1 MQIILLES
9 LSKIGKAGEVVSV
22 KDGYA
27 KNYLIP
33 KNKAI
38 VANKTNLTNLKDS
51 VEKINLNNKFKI
63 EEANSLKQKIDKKSF
78 KITMEANEDGNLY
91 GAITQQQVIKS
102 ISIDHE
108 LLNPESVILP
118 QIKTIGNHSVSIRI
132 YEDIKASITI
142 AVEKKNK

>member
-38 VANKTNLTNLKDS
+38 VANKTNLANLKDS

-63 EEANSLKQKIDKKSF
+63 EEANSLKQKIDEKSF

-118 QIKTIGNHSVSIRI
+118 QIKTIGNHPISIRL

-142 AVEKKNK
+142 AVEKK

>member
-38 VANKTNLTNLKDS
+38 VANKTNLANLKDS

-63 EEANSLKQKIDKKSF
+63 EEANSIRQKIDEMTF
-78 KITMEANEDGNLY
+78 IITMEANEDGNLY

-118 QIKTIGNHSVSIRI
+118 QIKTIGNHQISIRL

-142 AVEKKNK
+142 AVEKK

>member
-38 VANKTNLTNLKDS
+38 VANKTNLANLKDS

-142 AVEKKNK
+142 AVEKKK

>member
-38 VANKTNLTNLKDS
+38 VANKTNLANLKDS

-63 EEANSLKQKIDKKSF
+63 EEANSLKQKIDEKSF

-142 AVEKKNK
+142 AVEKKK

>member
-63 EEANSLKQKIDKKSF
+63 EEANSLKQKIDEKSF

-142 AVEKKNK
+142 AVEKKK

>member
-38 VANKTNLTNLKDS
+38 VANKTNLANLKDS

-63 EEANSLKQKIDKKSF
+63 EEANSLRQKIDEMTF
-78 KITMEANEDGNLY
+78 IITMEANEDGNLY

-118 QIKTIGNHSVSIRI
+118 QIKTIGNHPISIRL

-142 AVEKKNK
+142 AVEKK

>member
-38 VANKTNLTNLKDS
+38 VANKTNLANLKDS

-63 EEANSLKQKIDKKSF
+63 EEANSLRQKIDEMTF
-78 KITMEANEDGNLY
+78 IITMEANEDGNLY

-118 QIKTIGNHSVSIRI
+118 QIKTIGNHTISIRL

-142 AVEKKNK
+142 AVEKK

>member
-38 VANKTNLTNLKDS
+38 VANKTNLANLKDS

-63 EEANSLKQKIDKKSF
+63 EEANSLKQKIDEKSF